1 MKEYEDITG
10 ERFGRL
16 IALGRVPRK
25 NDKKRYD
32 WECKCD
38 CGNITNVKLSDLKR
52 RKVLSCG
59 CLNRENTLKRNKKFN
74 EYSVKNGVVEVILF
88 NSESCMICDEDIW
101 NQYKDTCWR
110 ININGYAVGTVNGK
124 PNVQFHKLVL
134 DSGEKYVD
142 HINRNKLDNR
152 RCNLRIA
159 TPQMNAINQG
169 VNSRNKSGVKGVYF
183 NKKNGKWVA
192 SIIISNKYIH
202 LGTFKT
208 LEDASMARKE
218 AEEKYHKPLFGET
231 E

>member
-1 MKEYEDITG
+1 
-10 ERFGRL
+10 
-16 IALGRVPRK
+16 
-25 NDKKRYD
+25 
-32 WECKCD
+32 
-38 CGNITNVKLSDLKR
+38 
-52 RKVLSCG
+52 
-59 CLNRENTLKRNKKFN
+59 
-74 EYSVKNGVVEVILF
+74 
-88 NSESCMICDEDIW
+88 MICDEDIW

-192 SIIISNKYIH
+192 SIIVSNKYIH
-202 LGTFKT
+202 LGTFET

-218 AEEKYHKPLFGET
+218 AEEKYHKPLFGEA

>member
-74 EYSVKNGVVEVILF
+74 EYSVKNGIVEVILF

-134 DSGEKYVD
+134 YQVSHKRTSVSY
-142 HINRNKLDNR
+142 
-152 RCNLRIA
+152 LR
-159 TPQMNAINQG
+159 THM
-169 VNSRNKSGVKGVYF
+169 
-183 NKKNGKWVA
+183 
-192 SIIISNKYIH
+192 SIQSQ
-202 LGTFKT
+202 T
-208 LEDASMARKE
+208 LEDL
-218 AEEKYHKPLFGET
+218 YIVCLHG
-231 E
+231 